1 MKYALISVTLAA
13 LILPFAA
20 LAAETQTVVATG
32 YGTTADDAKKAAIRA
47 AVEQVVGSMVDAETL
62 VENDELVRDEILSY
76 SAGLVES
83 AEFVGEPRKTPAGLV
98 EVRIRAV
105 VKKTEIEAKLP
116 KSEKVVREVSGQSLF
131 AKRVSGKQNLEDAE
145 AVMKKVFDPEKVRA
159 CVKADLVPLNED
171 GAVLDVDPATGEVFA
186 DVKVWVDMDAY
197 KKWTKEIVEKI
208 GPMATKRREVVSK
221 HQNDGFSDYLSWTI
235 SDEPR
240 NTPLKLLA
248 ILENERPGKL
258 ILFTMEEEKWKRLR
272 ACVSELPCHS
282 LKTCLLDASGEELK
296 IDEKILLEQLVGR
309 HSFPRLGIVSV
320 TYPALYDV
328 AAVICN
334 PFLAMGSGT
343 FENNPDPYRPAFSGN
358 VYGGVSSHVFRVSF
372 GKMDESDLSD
382 IAKIA
387 VEIVPYS
394 GQ

>member
-1 MKYALISVTLAA
+1 MKSSLLAA
-13 LILPFAA
+13 ALAVLLLPLAA
-20 LAAETQTVVATG
+20 FAAETQTVVASG

-105 VKKTEIEAKLP
+105 VKKTKIEAKLP

-159 CVKADLVPLNED
+159 CVKADLVPLNDE

-197 KKWTKEIVEKI
+197 GKWTKEIVEKI
-208 GPMATKRREVVSK
+208 GPMAEKREE
-221 HQNDGFSDYLSWTI
+221 I
-235 SDEPR
+235 SDRQGDSYFWRVAPGHYGSDIYQMAVLTSLRSGTIAVFTFSEEMGKRLIKRLDDIPFNVLR
-240 NTPLKLLA
+240 TSLVDKTGEGIKINEKTLWKEIFGGYSNAGEGISTLYYEGLVGARTLLCVPFVA
-248 ILENERPGKL
+248 VRKTLMGGSGHPWRPG
-258 ILFTMEEEKWKRLR
+258 
-272 ACVSELPCHS
+272 VS
-282 LKTCLLDASGEELK
+282 
-296 IDEKILLEQLVGR
+296 
-309 HSFPRLGIVSV
+309 
-320 TYPALYDV
+320 
-328 AAVICN
+328 
-334 PFLAMGSGT
+334 
-343 FENNPDPYRPAFSGN
+343 
-358 VYGGVSSHVFRVSF
+358 GVNEATIRVSF
-372 GKMDESDLSD
+372 GTLDESDISD

-394 GQ
+394 EQ

>member
-1 MKYALISVTLAA
+1 MKRLLPALL
-13 LILPFAA
+13 LPIVA
-20 LAAETQTVVATG
+20 LAAETQTVVASG

-116 KSEKVVREVSGQSLF
+116 KSEKVVREVRGQSLF

-159 CVKADLVPLNED
+159 CVKADLVPLNDE

-197 KKWTKEIVEKI
+197 GKWTKEIVEKI
-208 GPMATKRREVVSK
+208 GPMATAKQRGTMIDSAKEKLKSRRPQIE
-221 HQNDGFSDYLSWTI
+221 FF
-235 SDEPR
+235 PR
-240 NTPLKLLA
+240 PW
-248 ILENERPGKL
+248 PFGG
-258 ILFTMEEEKWKRLR
+258 
-272 ACVSELPCHS
+272 VSENCNVIVISNLRSCSVTGLS
-282 LKTCLLDASGEELK
+282 LDKSKTEILDRAFCRKAAAVRVCLLDAAGDEISSKENGIGWRSENSYTMAEMGASSILAPSWGRILALPVACMNHRDGAHELDVLFRDAGT
-296 IDEKILLEQLVGR
+296 IR
-309 HSFPRLGIVSV
+309 V
-320 TYPALYDV
+320 T
-328 AAVICN
+328 
-334 PFLAMGSGT
+334 
-343 FENNPDPYRPAFSGN
+343 
-358 VYGGVSSHVFRVSF
+358 F
-372 GKMDESDLSD
+372 GKMDEAD
-382 IAKIA
+382 IADIA
-387 VEIVPYS
+387 NISVEVLLKNPP
-394 GQ
+394 GTR